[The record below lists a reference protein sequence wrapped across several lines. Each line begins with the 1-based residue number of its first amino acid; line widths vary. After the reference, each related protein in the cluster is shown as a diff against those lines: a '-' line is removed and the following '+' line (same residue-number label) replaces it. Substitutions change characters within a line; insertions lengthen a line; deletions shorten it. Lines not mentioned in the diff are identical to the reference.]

1 MDEASWLVATPLLA
15 RAQAALAPGQMV
27 HDDSFSLFESMS
39 AIEIGA
45 ALRCCCAA
53 VIAGPRCYVGQLL
66 AVVVKRPSVRALL
79 YDCFHAKS
87 IAGLRL

>member
-1 MDEASWLVATPLLA
+1 MDEASWLNAAPLLA

-45 ALRCCCAA
+45 VLNCRWAA
-53 VIAGPRCYVGQLL
+53 VT
-66 AVVVKRPSVRALL
+66 PS
-79 YDCFHAKS
+79 
-87 IAGLRL
+87 GL